1 MTLLTE
7 CFSAAADNL
16 LVVKNRHVML
26 LLTSAVLGLCEC
38 ACATGVCVN
47 KNSCNKRTKL

>member
-7 CFSAAADNL
+7 RFSAVTDNL

-26 LLTSAVLGLCEC
+26 LLTSAVLGLC
-38 ACATGVCVN
+38 VCVCARLVCMN
-47 KNSCNKRTKL
+47 KN